1 MPIGHRRRLFRN
13 SHWGGGR
20 ASGAARGRPR
30 SECRDGHEDLR
41 RIVRIG
47 HERAPPAERELQRHF
62 SGSDPLWRF
71 RLEASSTDPRLH
83 KREPFGLRMPMYG
96 ERRHFLQFRPPTLP
110 LVDRTRNVPFEKRLR
125 IPRVHI
131 KRTALSQSGKGR
143 PAERQRPKRILH
155 LIRTHV
161 RASACPVPPMPCAW
175 TMRFGGP
182 WAGFY
187 REGDWRSPPQNG
199 RSTQS
204 RENQKAAL
212 GFEFPKAAALRS
224 APIRASRR
232 DAGCRARSS
241 RPRAP

>member
-1 MPIGHRRRLFRN
+1 MPVGHRRGLFRN

-47 HERAPPAERELQRHF
+47 HDRAAPAERELQMHF

-71 RLEASSTDPRLH
+71 RLEASSTDLRLH

-125 IPRVHI
+125 IPRGD
-131 KRTALSQSGKGR
+131 LQSS
-143 PAERQRPKRILH
+143 
-155 LIRTHV
+155 T
-161 RASACPVPPMPCAW
+161 
-175 TMRFGGP
+175 
-182 WAGFY
+182 GFH
-187 REGDWRSPPQNG
+187 E
-199 RSTQS
+199 
-204 RENQKAAL
+204 ENAL
-212 GFEFPKAAALRS
+212 GLHCGGRRFAAKLRTFHRHRAKGLQISSAQRIYNAFPHLAKIYFLIWPKFVSSFGRTCLPDLVQVSFRIWHASISEFGFSLCA
-224 APIRASRR
+224 
-232 DAGCRARSS
+232 
-241 RPRAP
+241 